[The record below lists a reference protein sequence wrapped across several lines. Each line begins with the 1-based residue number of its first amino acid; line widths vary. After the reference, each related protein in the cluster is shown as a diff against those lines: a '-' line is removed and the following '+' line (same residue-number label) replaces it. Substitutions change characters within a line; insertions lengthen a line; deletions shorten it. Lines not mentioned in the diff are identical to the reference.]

1 VRTSKIFSDSI
12 SISRRLRRIRV
23 QRGVFGE
30 RSLRQQQVP
39 VQLQR
44 VRNWQLN
51 GFVPILWK
59 VLRGVSVLQGA
70 KMRPVSSVHRVQ
82 LVSKGRQLHPVL
94 HVPV

>member
-23 QRGVFGE
+23 QRGVLGE

-51 GFVPILWK
+51 GFLPILWK
-59 VLRGVSVLQGA
+59 VLRGVSVL
-70 KMRPVSSVHRVQ
+70 
-82 LVSKGRQLHPVL
+82 
-94 HVPV
+94 